1 MAVLLK
7 SDNNPLKAVI
17 REKYYPGV
25 NLAQSPAWTNHLFPY
40 PSKFNLYKTTF
51 NQVVSSSGEW
61 TTFGDKSL
69 FNNPR

>member
-17 REKYYPGV
+17 REECYPGV
-25 NLAQSPAWTNHLFPY
+25 NLAQSPAWVNHLFPY

-51 NQVVSSSGEW
+51 NQLVSSS
-61 TTFGDKSL
+61 GDKSL